1 MHEVL
6 RTSGVSYGLLK
17 DISFSLETARITVL
31 LDFSEEEIADLVWV
45 FSGMADNYQGKIRV
59 DGNPVVLKSVADAQN
74 AGIFC
79 IGKSGIL
86 IPNLSIEENIGL
98 IKPLDFS
105 FLLDK
110 KRSHEMA
117 QYFLDRFGIHARPEQ
132 YPAELQDYELR
143 ELEMFKAITL
153 GARVI
158 LLSRFFETYSVEDR
172 ARLVKRM
179 KLLTELG
186 ISVLVLVSRPHPE
199 LIGEIDKVIMIQA
212 GTTGL
217 TKFGPEA
224 DAKMKLPELPY
235 RPSVT
240 VTKNAADSYVFES
253 WNQNDR
259 VLTAA
264 PGEVTAV
271 LDREHL
277 IPQTEYEAR
286 RFLGQRGR
294 LIINGT
300 ERISPE
306 TGSGRD
312 REFSIAYY
320 SYQNPRILKNLT
332 VEENICL
339 HAQRLLS
346 KEGIVNSSLN
356 RYLAR
361 HVLGLGSYFRELNEH
376 IDDEDCSRLND
387 TAFRELEVARA
398 VVCRPAVMMLLMDG
412 LKDSIEKTGQLYQL
426 CHMLAKDYGM
436 AVITVFHEQNDIRN
450 LAPDRMIRLH

>member
-6 RTSGVSYGLLK
+6 RTSGVSFGLLR
-17 DISFSLETARITVL
+17 DISFSLETARISVL
-31 LDFSEEEIADLVWV
+31 MDSSEEEIADLVRV
-45 FSGMADNYQGKIRV
+45 FGGMADGYRGKIWV
-59 DGNPVVLKSVADAQN
+59 DGNQVVLKSVMDTQN

-86 IPNLSIEENIGL
+86 IPNLTIEENIGL
-98 IKPLDFS
+98 LEPVDAS
-105 FLLDK
+105 FLLDHR
-110 KRSHEMA
+110 RSHELA
-117 QYFLDRFGIHARPEQ
+117 QYFLDRFGIHAKPEQ

-158 LLSRFFETYSVEDR
+158 LLSGFFETYTAEDR
-172 ARLVKRM
+172 TRLVKRM

-199 LIGEIDKVIMIQA
+199 LIGEIDKVIMIHA

-235 RPSVT
+235 RTFVT
-240 VTKNAADSYVFES
+240 VAKSAVNSYVFES
-253 WNQNDR
+253 WNRNER
-259 VLTAA
+259 ILTAA

-271 LDREHL
+271 FDRDHL

-286 RFLGQRGR
+286 RFIGQRGK

-300 ERISPE
+300 ERTNPE
-306 TGSGRD
+306 ASSGRD

-346 KEGIVNSSLN
+346 REGIINSGLN
-356 RYLAR
+356 RYLSR
-361 HVLGLGSYFRELNEH
+361 YVLGLGSYFRELNEH
-376 IDDEDCSRLND
+376 MEDEDCSRLND

-398 VVCRPAVMMLLMDG
+398 VVCRPVVMMLLMEG

-426 CHMLAKDYGM
+426 CHTLAKDYGI
-436 AVITVFHEQNDIRN
+436 AIIAVFHELNDVRH
-450 LAPDRMIRLH
+450 LAPDRVIRLH